1 LRGTEQNPLRLLLVT
16 ARYLPYLGGVEHH
29 VYQLARRF
37 ARAGV
42 DVTVL
47 TTDPS
52 GTLPRDENSEGVR
65 VLRLRAWPKGSDFYF
80 APDLYPVIA
89 RGNWD
94 IVHVHSYHTLV
105 APMAILAALRA
116 KIPYVLTFHGGG
128 HSSRL
133 RNALRGAHRAML
145 RPLLARADRLIAI
158 ALFEVE
164 LFGRKLGIPEEQ
176 FVIIPS
182 GSDLPHVVQPVTAAG
197 DPTLI
202 ASVGRL
208 ERYKG
213 HHRIIEA
220 LPHIL
225 EQQPDTRLWIAGSG
239 PYEQP
244 LRRMARKL
252 NVADHVEIRAI
263 PMAER
268 SRMAQELSKVGLV
281 TLLSEYETQPAAIME
296 ALALGRPALVADT
309 SGLHELADQGLVR
322 AIPLR
327 STAQQVAQAVLDQL
341 HQPLLPKSVDFPTWD
356 GCVADHLALYHSIT
370 GRVSC
375 VS

>member
-1 LRGTEQNPLRLLLVT
+1 MSGTERNALRLLLVT
-16 ARYLPYLGGVEHH
+16 ARYFPYLGGVEHH

-37 ARAGV
+37 AKAGV

-52 GTLPRDENSEGVR
+52 GHLPYNEEADGVR
-65 VLRLRAWPKGSDFYF
+65 VMRLPAWPAGSDLYF
-80 APDLYPVIA
+80 APDLYRVIT
-89 RGNWD
+89 GGDWD
-94 IVHVHSYHTLV
+94 IVHIQSYHTLV
-105 APMAILAALRA
+105 APLAILAALRA

-133 RNALRGAHRAML
+133 RNAMRGLHRVML
-145 RPLLARADRLIAI
+145 RPLLARAERLIAI

-164 LFGRKLGIPEEQ
+164 LFGRQLGIPEEQ
-176 FVIIPS
+176 FVVIPS
-182 GSDLPHVVQPVTAAG
+182 GSDLPRVAQPVTTAG
-197 DPTLI
+197 DPNLI

-213 HHRIIEA
+213 HHRIVEA
-220 LPHIL
+220 LPYIV
-225 EQQPDTRLWIAGSG
+225 EQQPDARLWIAGSG
-239 PYEQP
+239 PYEQA
-244 LRRMARKL
+244 LRRMAKKL
-252 NVADHVEIRAI
+252 NVADRVEIRAI

-268 SRMAQELSKVGLV
+268 AKMAQELGKVGLV

-309 SGLHELADQGLVR
+309 SGLHELAEQGLVQ

-327 STAQQVAQAVLDQL
+327 STAQQVARAVLDQL
-341 HQPLLPKSVDFPTWD
+341 RQPLAPKSVDFPTWD
-356 GCVADHLALYHSIT
+356 ACVASHLALYHSIT
-370 GRVSC
+370 GRVPC